1 MADLSIN
8 SQISN
13 SLNSSVNAR
22 GIEPQKTADAKSIDT
37 QNRNTD
43 DGRQNAT
50 KEAASKAEEVR
61 TSEYGPI
68 IAKSGDGDT
77 VRVKNEKS
85 DLRADDKE
93 NSKALYDV
101 NKAANDR
108 REKEVVPN
116 IDLPGIFRG
125 IDPVF
130 YADQIHTIILHH
142 LKCR

>member
-77 VRVKNEKS
+77 VRVKNDKS
-85 DLRADDKE
+85 DLKADEKD
-93 NSKALYDV
+93 SAVTIYDAV
-101 NKAANDR
+101 KAANDK
-108 REKEVVPN
+108 REKENDFTN
-116 IDLPGIFRG
+116 IIKREEKSNF
-125 IDPVF
+125 F
-130 YADQIHTIILHH
+130 NTSSIL
-142 LKCR
+142 